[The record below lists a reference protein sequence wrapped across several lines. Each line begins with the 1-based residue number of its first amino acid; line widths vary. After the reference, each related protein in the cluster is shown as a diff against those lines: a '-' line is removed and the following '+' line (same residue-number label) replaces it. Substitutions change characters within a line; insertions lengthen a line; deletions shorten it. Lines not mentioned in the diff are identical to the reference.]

1 MTSEHF
7 EEVCRVM
14 LAARGV
20 APADRETFI
29 AGATA
34 DEEVRSEVRSLLAA
48 EERGGPTFSM
58 PAKGRTAAIRA
69 MLTGDSERD
78 FSKAAGPTQI
88 GRYHIEETLGEG
100 GMGTVYRATMRTPIV
115 RTVALKV
122 IKPGVGTR
130 EVIARF
136 ESERQALARMD
147 HPHIACILDAGATDG
162 GSPYFVMEY
171 VAGVPITQ
179 FADDQRMT
187 TRQRLELFELVC
199 DAVAH
204 AHTKAIIHRD
214 IKPSNIL
221 AYVKEGKPAVK
232 VIDFGIAKALAGER
246 LAGETQATI
255 CGAAIGTLEYMSP
268 EQAEGSPDIDT
279 RTDIFSLGVVLYELL
294 AGERPFDK
302 ATLSRVADAE
312 KCRIIREVE
321 PPRPSARLAEKRAVD
336 EAIAKRR
343 QSTPAA
349 LMKELRGELE
359 WIPLMAMRKERA
371 RRYASVQALAEDV
384 RNYLEHKPLLAGPET
399 ARYRLAKFVRRRRAG
414 IAAASLVVLT
424 LVGGIIGTSWQAYRA
439 TRAEAVALSAQE
451 RSERSAAELKRTLYI
466 SQMNRAGLQ
475 VQTNELPMIRSLLE
489 PWRTSTPDQRG
500 WEWYYLQSAANPEIL
515 TVQQPGHG
523 TQVVAW
529 SPDGRLLA
537 TAGRTDKRVRI
548 MTPEGALIREL
559 EPAHPMGLFSLAW
572 NPGGSLIAA
581 GDWNGNLVVWE
592 VATGRVY
599 RRLTEGP
606 RTVLIKGMA
615 WSPDGKLLAVGGES
629 LIINIWNVEAGTLVR
644 TLPGHGDAV
653 DHLAWSPDG
662 KRLASSGHFGR
673 NPPAGQIWEVE
684 TGKPAFS
691 PRLAAVRPMWT
702 RDGSR
707 IVCWVDWEARVL
719 DATTGAELFTIAH
732 DNRRPFA
739 ADWNTDRTLLASEG
753 QDGLLYIWDFDQR
766 ARLRTMHGTPGPILA
781 VSWRPGGHEIA
792 SASFEEVRLWDARV
806 GNDQVSIQT
815 PALVRASVWS
825 PDDRQIASFASD
837 GVVHV
842 WDSETGEVLRR
853 LDDHAG
859 PGIMP
864 TWDNPVAWSPDGRW
878 IASLGSRQ
886 VLVLWDAHTGKPVRT
901 VNSVAATTSVAFS
914 PDGRQMASAGWDH
927 AVHIWETETGR
938 RLWNFP
944 SKCGSVTWSPDGSKI
959 AVAGI
964 TEMRVVDVAT
974 RKQVWFQAIDNE
986 QDILA
991 WSPDGSVL
999 VNTSSDGTIKM
1010 RDGQTGAILRSI
1022 YGQVPRG
1029 GGVSFAPDGQRFAT
1043 VGQGNSVRIWEA
1055 STGIEMVDLRLE
1067 DFMARGVAWSHD
1079 GTRLATSGSRAA
1091 ERSGGK
1097 ATVHD
1102 ARKGY
1107 AMARQG
1113 AWRRVVQAPSAAAE

>member
-1 MTSEHF
+1 MTPERF

-14 LAARGV
+14 LAALGV

-34 DEEVRSEVRSLLAA
+34 DDEVRAEVRSLLAA

-69 MLTGDSERD
+69 MLTDDDQRD
-78 FSKAAGPTQI
+78 CSKAAAPRQI

-100 GMGTVYRATMRTPIV
+100 GMGTVYKATMRTPIV
-115 RTVALKV
+115 RAVALKV

-147 HPHIACILDAGATDG
+147 HPHIACILDAGATDS

-179 FADDQRMT
+179 FADDQGMT
-187 TRQRLELFELVC
+187 TRQRLLMFELVC

-221 AYVKEGKPAVK
+221 AYLKEGRPAVK
-232 VIDFGIAKALAGER
+232 VIDFGIAKALAGDR
-246 LAGETQATI
+246 LSGETLATSH
-255 CGAAIGTLEYMSP
+255 GTAIGTLEYMSP
-268 EQAEGSPDIDT
+268 EQADGSPDIDT
-279 RTDIFSLGVVLYELL
+279 RTDVFSLGVVLYELL
-294 AGERPFDK
+294 AGERPFDT
-302 ATLSRVADAE
+302 ARLSRVTEAE
-312 KCRIIREVE
+312 KCRLIREVE
-321 PPRPSARLAEKRAVD
+321 PRRPSARLAEKRAAD
-336 EAIAKRR
+336 GEIAKRR

-349 LMKELRGELE
+349 LVRELRGELE
-359 WIPLMAMRKERA
+359 WIPMMAMRKDRA
-371 RRYASVQALAEDV
+371 RRYASVRALAQDI
-384 RNYLEHKPLLAGPET
+384 RNYLEHKPLQAGPET
-399 ARYRLAKFVRRRRAG
+399 ARYRLAKFVRRRRAVL
-414 IAAASLVVLT
+414 AAASLVFLT
-424 LVGGIIGTSWQAYRA
+424 LVGGIIGTSWQAFRA
-439 TRAEAVALSAQE
+439 TRAEAVALSAQR
-451 RSERSAAELKRTLYI
+451 RSEQSASELQRMLYI

-475 VQTNELPMIRSLLE
+475 LQTNELPMIRSLLE
-489 PWRTSTPDQRG
+489 PWKRSEPDQRG
-500 WEWYYLQSAANPEIL
+500 WEWYYLQSVATPEIL
-515 TVQQPGHG
+515 TIRQPGHG

-529 SPDGRLLA
+529 CPEGRLLA

-548 MTPEGALIREL
+548 LTPAGELVREL

-581 GDWNGNLVVWE
+581 GDWNGNLVVWD
-592 VATGRVY
+592 VRTGRVY
-599 RRLTEGP
+599 RRLTGGP
-606 RTVLIKGMA
+606 RTVLIKAMA
-615 WSPDGKLLAVGGES
+615 WSPDGTLLAVGGES
-629 LIINIWNVEAGTLVR
+629 IVINIWNVEAGTLVR
-644 TLPGHGDAV
+644 TLPGHGDIV

-673 NPPAGQIWEVE
+673 NPPAGQIWDVQTGMPVE
-684 TGKPAFS
+684 AFR
-691 PRLAAVRPMWT
+691 PRLTAVRPMWT

-707 IVCWVDWEARVL
+707 IVCWVDMQARVL
-719 DATTGAELFTIAH
+719 DATTGAELFTIAY

-739 ADWNTDRTLLASEG
+739 VAWNTDRTQLASEG
-753 QDGLLYIWDFDQR
+753 ADGLLFIWDFDRR
-766 ARLRTMHGTPGPILA
+766 ARLRTMHGSPGPILA
-781 VSWRPGGHEIA
+781 VSWQPGGHAIA
-792 SASFEEVRLWDARV
+792 SASFDELRLWDARV
-806 GNDQVSIQT
+806 GNEQVTIST
-815 PALVRASVWS
+815 PVKIRASAWS
-825 PDDRQIASFASD
+825 PDDRQIASFAED
-837 GVVHV
+837 GVVHI
-842 WDSETGEVLRR
+842 WDPETGAVLRR

-878 IASLGSRQ
+878 IASLGSKQ
-886 VLVLWDAHTGKPVRT
+886 VLVLWDAHTGQPVRT
-901 VNSVAATTSVAFS
+901 LNAGAATTSVSFS

-927 AVHIWETETGR
+927 AVHIWETDTGK

-944 SKCGSVTWSPDGSKI
+944 SKTGSVSWSPDGNRI

-974 RKQVWFQAIDNE
+974 RKQLWFQAIDNE

-999 VNTSSDGTIKM
+999 INTSSDGTIKM
-1010 RDGQTGAILRSI
+1010 RDGQTGAIVRSI
-1022 YGQVPRG
+1022 FGHVPRG

-1055 STGIEMVDLRLE
+1055 STGIEMLDLRSE
-1067 DFMARGVAWSHD
+1067 DFKSFGVAWSHD
-1079 GTRLATSGSRAA
+1079 GTRLATSGHGAENGSR
-1091 ERSGGK
+1091 GK
-1097 ATVHD
+1097 VTVHD
-1102 ARKGY
+1102 ARRGY
-1107 AMARQG
+1107 AMARTG
-1113 AWRRVVQAPSAAAE
+1113 EWRIVDQTPR